1 MENQNQEVQNQEVS
15 LSSII
20 ENNGGVQAVN
30 SQFSG
35 NVDTQATNQTQNEPI
50 IDNSNNPI
58 SVDMT
63 KEEVSDKK
71 LPGTNLS
78 VEGLKQDNATPGR
91 ALSSLEKYRIES
103 EAEAARAEVLYKA
116 ELEKQKTAEEFQK
129 RKEESEKQFNDTIIE
144 QVDDEVIEET
154 ATNDIK
160 DVTKVDLTSIK
171 IKKTKDEGIKFK
183 SMIDKKKKQSY
194 FTKGILPVSGYTAS
208 LIGMSSPE
216 IRNASDVMGGLDR
229 FGYLK
234 YKYENIF
241 KRITETS
248 IGSMTFDTFLK
259 RTALMEYEVLAYCL
273 FNSTF
278 PDTNEYPFVC
288 PKCGKRSS
296 YKFDNKDF
304 LNVNLDESDPDTKA
318 RNEKV
323 LSAMLNVLKG
333 EVVNAQEIFDEADV
347 NKLTRK
353 LLKDSMII
361 VELRHPTLWNQLYDV
376 VDKLSDTVMDAN
388 PAITNILP
396 FISKVYFPDPES
408 ADEQNPDYIELSNPV
423 YQVEALNQLSVTDDE
438 NLAKEINDKI
448 LSQYVVSYSLK
459 QPACPQCKHKAPNQ
473 AILFDNMLFTMHQI
487 KATQN

>member
-1 MENQNQEVQNQEVS
+1 MENQNQEIQNQEVS
-15 LSSII
+15 LASII
-20 ENNGGVQAVN
+20 GNDNNIPGVV
-30 SQFSG
+30 
-35 NVDTQATNQTQNEPI
+35 NQTENTQSQIQQNEPAPNT
-50 IDNSNNPI
+50 DNNPV

-63 KEEVSDKK
+63 KEDIADKK

-78 VEGLKQDNATPGR
+78 VEGLKQDIATPGR

-103 EAEAARAEVLYKA
+103 EAEAARAEVIYKA
-116 ELEKQKTAEEFQK
+116 EIEKQQNAKQFQK
-129 RKEESEKQFNDTIIE
+129 AKEESLNQFNDTIIE
-144 QVDDEVIEET
+144 QADDEVVVET
-154 ATNDIK
+154 TNTGDES
-160 DVTKVDLTSIK
+160 VTKVDLTSIK
-171 IKKTKDEGIKFK
+171 IKKTKDEGVKFK
-183 SMIDKKKKQSY
+183 SMLERKKKQSY

-248 IGSMTFDTFLK
+248 IGNMSFDTFLK

-278 PDTNEYPFVC
+278 PDTNEYPSVC
-288 PKCGKRSS
+288 PKCGKRYS

-304 LNVNLDESDPDTKA
+304 LNINLDATDPDTKA
-318 RNEKV
+318 KNEKV

-376 VDKLSDTVMDAN
+376 VDKLSDAVMDAN

-396 FISKVYFPDPES
+396 FVSKVYFPDPDS
-408 ADEQNPDYIELSNPV
+408 NDSQNPDYIELANPIH
-423 YQVEALNQLSVTDDE
+423 QVEALSQLSVTDDE

-448 LSQYVVSYSLK
+448 LNQYVVSYSLK

-473 AILFDNMLFTMHQI
+473 SILFDNMLFTMHQI